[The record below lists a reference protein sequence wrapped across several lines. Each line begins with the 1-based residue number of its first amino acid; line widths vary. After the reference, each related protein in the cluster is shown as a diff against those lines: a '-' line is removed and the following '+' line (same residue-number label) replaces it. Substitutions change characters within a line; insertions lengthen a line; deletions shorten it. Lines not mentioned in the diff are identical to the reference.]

1 MQTHL
6 DKAPFSIRPARQE
19 DMPHLF
25 RLQDACRCSLQ
36 ARMPACMIVCCHI
49 FGWRILYL
57 QLLCKLV
64 MPAVAAL

>member
-6 DKAPFSIRPARQE
+6 DKAPFGIRPARQE

-36 ARMPACMIVCCHI
+36 ACRV
-49 FGWRILYL
+49 YL
-57 QLLCKLV
+57 R
-64 MPAVAAL
+64 